1 MKRTTEIG
9 VISVLGLVAL
19 VAARALP
26 AAEVIGGGQEQARLL
41 LSGGGRLSD
50 GGTPSGRPKPEF
62 VSPSSSAAD
71 PIAAD
76 GQAQAREMIL
86 GRHIAKPILIHA
98 QGLRVAG
105 AHPHRVSA
113 KDPHEMARQMIVGSP

>member
-1 MKRTTEIG
+1 MKRATEIG

-41 LSGGGRLSD
+41 LSGGGRL
-50 GGTPSGRPKPEF
+50 
-62 VSPSSSAAD
+62 
-71 PIAAD
+71 AD

-86 GRHIAKPILIHA
+86 GRHIANPVLIHA
-98 QGLRVAG
+98 DGLRVAG